1 MGPLQHLQKAQLQL
15 IRPAGINI
23 IEGALKAFHVLQR
36 KPGDQIQ
43 VDVDVPPF
51 PDFSHNFL
59 QPLPVSH
66 APDLL
71 QGIRISG
78 LHADFQLYQAGTKAA
93 KQRQLFLCQN
103 IRRDLKMEIGD
114 TVVMLP
120 DIAPDFH
127 GMGMA
132 AVKGTVHKLDLRYL
146 FVQEKLKLL
155 LDQFHIPKTHRFV
168 NGGQTIAAPVR
179 AAAAGFVIDDAILKI
194 GDSILLPVKEGNLI
208 ESHSLPPRRSSHNA
222 ARLGAVS
229 NATDLIRQG
238 PGGSFFRAVG
248 SFHENPGG
256 FCRKFRCGRQR
267 VRIQIYQ
274 LPEGF
279 FPFSDHDARRR
290 WQSGKGF
297 LRVVRYLRP
306 AQPDRNMRQNLG
318 KLADQTEYH
327 LPVPDITRKAD
338 RIGIF
343 PVKVGKNL
351 PEGLVDGILCNFDVC
366 LRSAAR
372 RYRISG
378 RHCAETFRIG
388 AQAVDGRIG
397 VYVFG
402 VDGCEEEAHG
412 VQLILSAYFH
422 KISLFLSSVYP
433 NPPAL
438 STWHEKSV
446 AHKKVPPNR

>member
-71 QGIRISG
+71 QGIRIGG
-78 LHADFQLYQAGTKAA
+78 LHADFQLYQTGTKAA
-93 KQRQLFLCQN
+93 KQRQLLLRQDIC
-103 IRRDLKMEIGD
+103 RDLKMEIGD

-132 AVKGTVHKLDLRYL
+132 AVKGAVHKLDLRHL

-155 LDQFHIPKTHRFV
+155 LDQFHIPKTHRFI

-238 PGGSFFRAVG
+238 PCGSFFRTVG
-248 SFHENPGG
+248 SFHGNPGG

-267 VRIQIYQ
+267 VRIQFYQ
-274 LPEGF
+274 FPEGF
-279 FPFSDHDARRR
+279 FPFPDHDTRRR
-290 WQSGKGF
+290 RKCGKGC
-297 LRVVRYLRP
+297 LRVIGDLRP
-306 AQPDRNMRQNLG
+306 AQPDRNTRQYLG
-318 KLADQTEYH
+318 KFADQIKH
-327 LPVPDITRKAD
+327 HPPVPDITRKAD
-338 RIGIF
+338 RIGLF

-351 PEGLVDGILCNFDVC
+351 PEGLVDGIFCDFDFN
-366 LRSAAR
+366 LLSAAQR
-372 RYRISG
+372 HWTVG
-378 RHCAETFRIG
+378 RH
-388 AQAVDGRIG
+388 
-397 VYVFG
+397 
-402 VDGCEEEAHG
+402 
-412 VQLILSAYFH
+412 
-422 KISLFLSSVYP
+422 
-433 NPPAL
+433 
-438 STWHEKSV
+438 
-446 AHKKVPPNR
+446 

>member
-1 MGPLQHLQKAQLQL
+1 MRKLGAVVIQLHHFLHPLQRQDIRIGNPAGKKHLIGRKIRVRDSVFCRFFVHMGPLQHLQEAQLQL

-23 IEGALKAFHVLQR
+23 IEGALKALHVLQR

-132 AVKGTVHKLDLRYL
+132 AVKGAVHKLDLRHL

-194 GDSILLPVKEGNLI
+194 GDLLSLFIKEGNLI
-208 ESHSLPPRRSSHNA
+208 QRHGLPFRRPFHHA
-222 ARLGAVS
+222 ARPGAVGD
-229 NATDLIRQG
+229 TPDLIWQG
-238 PGGSFFRAVG
+238 PSGSFFRTVG
-248 SFHENPGG
+248 SFHGNPGG
-256 FCRKFRCGRQR
+256 FCRKFRNGKQGA
-267 VRIQIYQ
+267 RIQIYQ

-279 FPFSDHDARRR
+279 FPFSDHDARR
-290 WQSGKGF
+290 
-297 LRVVRYLRP
+297 
-306 AQPDRNMRQNLG
+306 
-318 KLADQTEYH
+318 
-327 LPVPDITRKAD
+327 
-338 RIGIF
+338 
-343 PVKVGKNL
+343 
-351 PEGLVDGILCNFDVC
+351 
-366 LRSAAR
+366 
-372 RYRISG
+372 
-378 RHCAETFRIG
+378 
-388 AQAVDGRIG
+388 
-397 VYVFG
+397 
-402 VDGCEEEAHG
+402 
-412 VQLILSAYFH
+412 
-422 KISLFLSSVYP
+422 
-433 NPPAL
+433 
-438 STWHEKSV
+438 
-446 AHKKVPPNR
+446 